1 MSAELSM
8 HTCSK
13 KMKMYAALYM
23 HTCVEKKAFLSKDD
37 LSILE
42 WGEGMHLKQCTRPE
56 LTQP

>member
-23 HTCVEKKAFLSKDD
+23 HTCVEKKAFLSKED
-37 LSILE
+37 LYILE
-42 WGEGMHLKQCTRPE
+42 WGGGDAFKTV
-56 LTQP
+56 